1 MMKTYRDKMKKR
13 NKKQLFMW
21 NDENN
26 QVNDENIQKKNK
38 KKKTGN
44 SSTITRSTTNL
55 CSKKNISLQSVT
67 KFLKKKTKSK

>member
-38 KKKTGN
+38 KKTGN

>member
-26 QVNDENIQKKNK
+26 QVNDENIQKKK
-38 KKKTGN
+38 KKKKLETAPQLPEAQQ
-44 SSTITRSTTNL
+44 IFVAKKIYLCNL
-55 CSKKNISLQSVT
+55 
-67 KFLKKKTKSK
+67 

>member
-1 MMKTYRDKMKKR
+1 MMKTCRDKMKKR
-13 NKKQLFMW
+13 NKKQLFIW

-26 QVNDENIQKKNK
+26 QVNDENIQKKN